1 MPPDATTPTRTPAVG
16 PAALVAFAMPG
27 LVALTAL
34 TALVALGGACTG
46 EAAPATSGGMAAGG
60 SGGGGGGGAGG
71 GGAGGGGGGVVP
83 KSCRDHRIHLQELPE
98 WMGGYPVWNARWVHR
113 GKLYTG
119 ATFLRASELTLNGV
133 HTELALYA
141 VDLASGDQSVTSPHL
156 IPEGYHGDIYA
167 LGGAPDGTFLVV
179 YSHDVATGGG
189 LSELYYALGKLG
201 SPRIMDLGELFP
213 QLYLPTR
220 VTWDGEAFQVHGE
233 NGATVAVARVSTSG
247 EVLLPK
253 TDFGVSWNPG
263 YGPLGYRL
271 EYEPVTELT
280 WIWDGDGAGSG
291 LVQAH
296 DKLGTPLFPYPGVVV
311 DGVEEKTTWG
321 SAMSARP
328 DGVSLVWEEQGLGH
342 SLPFAE
348 RVSLEGEREGAFAFA
363 HGLTYDTFTL
373 LDRGE
378 RRAAVVAVEQYGAH
392 LLELDYDTGSASE
405 AFRFYDNGKTPD
417 PFGPKTDLREMRL
430 FEVDGTLWLVF
441 HEAGQGL
448 DAPVWRV
455 LELNP
460 GCVYKSWLRLVEDGE
475 TGVE

>member
-46 EAAPATSGGMAAGG
+46 EAAPATSSGGAGG

-71 GGAGGGGGGVVP
+71 AGGGGGGVVVP
-83 KSCRDHRIHLQELPE
+83 RSCRDHRIHWQELGPP
-98 WMGGYPVWNARWVHR
+98 WTSGYPLWNARWIHR
-113 GKLYTG
+113 GKLYLGTHFFRPSEAEPTTG
-119 ATFLRASELTLNGV
+119 AHQDLGVHVLDVATGDRSVTFLR
-133 HTELALYA
+133 
-141 VDLASGDQSVTSPHL
+141 L
-156 IPEGYHGDIYA
+156 IPENVGLFQGDIYA
-167 LGGAPDGTFLVV
+167 AGSSPDGTFLVV
-179 YSHDVATGGG
+179 YSHVTETSGGVSK
-189 LSELYYALGKLG
+189 LFYALGKLDD
-201 SPRIMDLGELFP
+201 PERTMDLGELFP

-296 DKLGTPLFPYPGVVV
+296 DKLGAPLFPYPGVVV
-311 DGVEEKTTWG
+311 EPVHTVAQTGRNGMAAHPGGLDLFWTELLMPKPSAQVGARLGLDGSVTDVFTFEHTFEHQNG
-321 SAMSARP
+321 EQSNNGFHASA
-328 DGVSLVWEEQGLGH
+328 V
-342 SLPFAE
+342 
-348 RVSLEGEREGAFAFA
+348 
-363 HGLTYDTFTL
+363 Y
-373 LDRGE
+373 
-378 RRAAVVAVEQYGAH
+378 RRADGSTWAVGVDQYGAR
-392 LLELDYDTGSASE
+392 LFTLDYE
-405 AFRFYDNGKTPD
+405 AGAAALSPRFYDPLAASTPS
-417 PFGPKTDLREMRL
+417 L
-430 FEVDGTLWLVF
+430 
-441 HEAGQGL
+441 A
-448 DAPVWRV
+448 APSSAR
-455 LELNP
+455 
-460 GCVYKSWLRLVEDGE
+460 R
-475 TGVE
+475 